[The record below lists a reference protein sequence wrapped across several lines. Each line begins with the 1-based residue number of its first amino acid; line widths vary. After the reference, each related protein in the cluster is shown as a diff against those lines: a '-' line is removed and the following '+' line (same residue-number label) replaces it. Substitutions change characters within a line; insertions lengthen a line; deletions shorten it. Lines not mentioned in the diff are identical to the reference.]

1 MKILQGDGW
10 KRRGMNLLWGSATL
24 ASIAPP
30 EEIMSIRQFFN
41 HAKAWPEDLPS
52 SNGTMAV
59 VAGLE
64 GCIDLLLPQEAEEWL
79 RDAFRPAVSS
89 FEEAFGLGA
98 SLIFWLP
105 TGRKRIHMNAAT
117 EAYSWSCALPH
128 GHERL
133 DLGNALWAGAES
145 DVQRIID
152 PACINQDV
160 DGPAW
165 IGLHHTRLS

>member
-1 MKILQGDGW
+1 MKILQGDRW
-10 KRRGMNLLWGSATL
+10 KRRGINLLWGSEAL
-24 ASIAPP
+24 AAVAPP
-30 EEIMSIRQFFN
+30 EEIMSIRQFFDL
-41 HAKAWPEDLPS
+41 AKAWPEALPS
-52 SNGTMAV
+52 ADGNMAV

-64 GCIDLLLPQEAEEWL
+64 GCIDLLLPSEAEEWL
-79 RDAFRPAVSS
+79 RDAFRPAIRS
-89 FEEAFGLGA
+89 FQEAFSLEA

-117 EAYSWSCALPH
+117 EAYSWSCAMPH

-152 PACINQDV
+152 PACTNQDV

-165 IGLHHTRLS
+165 IGLHHPRLS